1 MKENTQ
7 QMTELSIED
16 GFKSQ
21 LATVL
26 KNLDSHGTKDR
37 EAMWLIGSLAASL
50 VDSGEA
56 TSWPDLKSR
65 ISESGFKAMLHS
77 LQQQGAKFQIEKEAR
92 KAYAVQAIAISL
104 VADSM
109 KDPETKTGGKLLDE
123 MIDQAIWFFKESNK
137 NKMN

>member
-1 MKENTQ
+1 
-7 QMTELSIED
+7 MTDDKDNKIEM

-37 EAMWLIGSLAASL
+37 EAMWLIGSLASSL
-50 VDSGEA
+50 VDNGRA
-56 TSWPDLKSR
+56 TSWPNLKSR

-77 LQQQGAKFQIEKEAR
+77 LQQQGAKFQTEKETK

-123 MIDQAIWFFKESNK
+123 MIDQAIWFFKQSNK
-137 NKMN
+137 NKIN